1 MSQAVLELC
10 TENKDKEKVQLDRA
24 LREAEVRPEEWTA
37 EKTALEKLVVQSF
50 GERDHLSNMLIELQ
64 NLNRFHKNNH
74 ESDKQE
80 WQRLTERIDDM
91 TYSIQ
96 SSMGCSNAY
105 LPTDH
110 VQRLQIFERYLIL
123 SEIVEEKLKKIY
135 GPQLIEHHAKPL
147 RGRPKNYPLEKLTI

>member
-1 MSQAVLELC
+1 MQ
-10 TENKDKEKVQLDRA
+10 
-24 LREAEVRPEEWTA
+24 EWTA
-37 EKTALEKLVVQSF
+37 EKTALDKLVVQSL

-80 WQRLTERIDDM
+80 WQRLTERIDDI

-96 SSMGCSNAY
+96 SSMGCSSAY

-110 VQRLQIFERYLIL
+110 VQRLQIVSL
-123 SEIVEEKLKKIY
+123 
-135 GPQLIEHHAKPL
+135 
-147 RGRPKNYPLEKLTI
+147 